1 MGFATTVQ
9 LVSAASLRTG
19 PDEHSVSN
27 TIMSTTPDQNAVD
40 AECMTLME
48 AIKKQDEAALAQLY
62 DLTVERVYALALA
75 MTGNAQDAEDVVSD
89 VYLKVWQRALQY
101 QAERGRVI
109 GWLLVTCRSAAL
121 DLLRR
126 RRRRAAREQPQAELP
141 ETGSGFSPEVG
152 PEAGPEAGSEIT
164 AETLLNTLQEGTLV
178 HAALAELSAVQRR
191 LIGLAFFHDMSHR
204 EIAACVQMPIGTV
217 KSHIRRGLQ
226 SLRHVIELQ
235 VNDER

>member
-19 PDEHSVSN
+19 SDEHSINN
-27 TIMSTTPDQNAVD
+27 TIMPMTSAQNAVD
-40 AECMTLME
+40 AKCITLME
-48 AIKKQDEAALAQLY
+48 AIKKQDEAALEQLY

-101 QAERGRVI
+101 RAERGRVI

-121 DLLRR
+121 DLLRQR
-126 RRRRAAREQPQAELP
+126 QRRAAREQSQAELP
-141 ETGSGFSPEVG
+141 ETGAG
-152 PEAGPEAGSEIT
+152 AGPAAGSGIGTDIT

-204 EIAACVQMPIGTV
+204 EIAACVQMPLGTV

>member
-1 MGFATTVQ
+1 
-9 LVSAASLRTG
+9 
-19 PDEHSVSN
+19 
-27 TIMSTTPDQNAVD
+27 
-40 AECMTLME
+40 
-48 AIKKQDEAALAQLY
+48 
-62 DLTVERVYALALA
+62 
-75 MTGNAQDAEDVVSD
+75 
-89 VYLKVWQRALQY
+89 
-101 QAERGRVI
+101 
-109 GWLLVTCRSAAL
+109 SAAL

-152 PEAGPEAGSEIT
+152 PGAGSEIT